1 MENEEKTLAIID
13 TLDNYY
19 FYITDK
25 RLFVVLKNV
34 TLKNKLEPITSSAIW
49 GAALGIPIAYGDYK
63 QHKKELQ
70 GIEILFDEIDFI
82 SLNKSRKGGKIN
94 IKSKK
99 WWKFLKVNKEQ
110 FEKARLVLSGISQ
123 LNEKIRKY

>member
-19 FYITDK
+19 FYITDR
-25 RLFVVLKNV
+25 RLFVVLKKF
-34 TLKNKLEPITSSAIW
+34 TLKNKLEPITSTAIW
-49 GAALGIPIAYGDYK
+49 GVLGIPIAYGDYK

-70 GIEILFDEIDFI
+70 GIEILFDEIEFI
-82 SLNKSRKGGKIN
+82 SLNRSRKGGQIN

-110 FEKARLVLSGISQ
+110 FEKANLILSGISQ
-123 LNEKIRKY
+123 LNEKISKH